1 MRNRILSAILV
12 NKWCHSHVMSW
23 WCQSRDIT
31 VAAYSVLVSPE
42 GIRKGT
48 KNTCLLEATTRLPW
62 WLRCKPSACDAG
74 DLGLILGLGRSPGE
88 GNGNPCQHFC
98 LENSIDRGAW
108 QATVHGVAKSWSQL
122 SEWHFQQQSDCHS
135 LWWALRILWMSK
147 HRAGSESRDA
157 YQRNDFSE
165 PRFLHLSIQ
174 RKIWNPL
181 A

>member
-1 MRNRILSAILV
+1 MAAHLAPLSLGFSRQEHWSGLPLPSPKNIKYLMRNRILSAILV

-88 GNGNPCQHFC
+88 GNGNSCQHFC

-122 SEWHFQQQSDCHS
+122 SE
-135 LWWALRILWMSK
+135 
-147 HRAGSESRDA
+147 
-157 YQRNDFSE
+157 
-165 PRFLHLSIQ
+165 
-174 RKIWNPL
+174 
-181 A
+181 